1 MHFFPP
7 FMTLDVYLM
16 ELISPMWVWR
26 SRQRY
31 KIPPPYLPLLTF
43 SFSTLPSPAPTP
55 SLIVSTTLP
64 SFLCHFLISSSL
76 PSSPHPLPHTSRGGL
91 VAAFLWVI
99 VGSNPHA
106 LHKHWSELGLSDLRS
121 ELRNINERL
130 SQHKQ
135 NWMQFLC
142 LSPTK
147 RHTDGFVTVWCN
159 EW

>member
-1 MHFFPP
+1 M
-7 FMTLDVYLM
+7 YLL
-16 ELISPMWVWR
+16 EIISPLWTGGAGR
-26 SRQRY
+26 DTKSLHPTCLSSPFPS
-31 KIPPPYLPLLTF
+31 PPCHHPLPPLPLLF
-43 SFSTLPSPAPTP
+43 PPLSLPFYA
-55 SLIVSTTLP
+55 I
-64 SFLCHFLISSSL
+64 HFLISSSL

-106 LHKHWSELGLSDLRS
+106 LHEHWSELGLSDLRS
-121 ELRNINERL
+121 ESRNINERL

-135 NWMQFLC
+135 NWAQFLC
-142 LSPTK
+142 LFPTE